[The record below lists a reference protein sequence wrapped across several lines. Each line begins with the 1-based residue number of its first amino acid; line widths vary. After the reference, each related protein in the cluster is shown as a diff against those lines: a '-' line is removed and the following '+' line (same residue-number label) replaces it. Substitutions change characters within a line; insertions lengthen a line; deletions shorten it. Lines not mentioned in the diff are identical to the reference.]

1 MLLQNKNVII
11 YGTGGS
17 LGSASEMAGAKEGA
31 YVLVRPS
38 IKKAVLFS
46 TLLCFFSI
54 ILCAQ
59 HSYYFSAKS
68 RPGGNG
74 TQQMAFDN
82 LESIKQIK
90 IQPGDKI
97 YFHGGDT
104 LKGNISLDQILG
116 TKNQKIIF
124 TSYGKGKAY
133 IDGGT
138 GEAMGLVGCEN
149 IIIRGLSFLGAGRK
163 SGNTKDG
170 VKLVDCRQVHVNAV
184 IIEGFQKSGLLI
196 YNSQDIVIDSV
207 FAHDNGSAGIT
218 VEGDYQ
224 KRFSNRIHFIHCR
237 TDNNPGDPT
246 NLTNHS
252 GNGLVV
258 GNCKNVLIEYCTATN
273 NGWDMPRIGNGPV
286 GIWAWEADSVII
298 QNCIS
303 YRNKTAKG
311 AADGGG
317 FDLDGACTNSIIQYC
332 LSYENWGTGYGIYQY
347 YGAGKWNNNTVRY
360 CISINDGNITD
371 LATAMHI
378 WNGWNGDSTFTNG
391 YFYNNFFYNDS
402 RYALSFNPLAQH
414 KNFNFFNNIF
424 VASDTS
430 DIYHGEDSSK
440 TDLFLGNL
448 WMNKSGGFSQQD
460 FRQVSS
466 WAAAKGYEN
475 YREKFI
481 GLESKIQLFHIP
493 SRIDIVDPYKLRS
506 TAWIRALCV
515 PGLNGKGLDLR
526 KLFSI
531 DVGKIDFFGHPIA
544 EGRPPG
550 VGICN

>member
-1 MLLQNKNVII
+1 LIHNLFHFRRS
-11 YGTGGS
+11 S
-17 LGSASEMAGAKEGA
+17 LKQF
-31 YVLVRPS
+31 L
-38 IKKAVLFS
+38 LFS
-46 TLLCFFSI
+46 LLLNFFSVSGF
-54 ILCAQ
+54 AQ
-59 HSYYFSAKS
+59 RNYYFSVKS

-74 TQQMAFDN
+74 TQEKPFNN
-82 LESIKQIK
+82 LDAIRQLK
-90 IQPGDKI
+90 IQKGDKL
-97 YFHGGDT
+97 YFQGGDT
-104 LKGNISLDQILG
+104 LKGNISMDRILG
-116 TKNQKIIF
+116 TKSQQILF
-124 TSYGKGKAY
+124 ASYGSGRAC
-133 IDGGT
+133 IDGGN
-138 GEAMGLVGCEN
+138 GEALGLVGCEN
-149 IIIRGLSFLGAGRK
+149 IIIRDLSFLGAGRK

-170 VKLVDCRQVHVNAV
+170 VKLVDCRQVEVNKV
-184 IIEGFQKSGLLI
+184 ILQGFQKSGLLI
-196 YNSQDIVIDSV
+196 YNSQDILIDSV

-224 KRFSNRIHFIHCR
+224 KRLSNRIHFINCR

-347 YGAGKWNNNTVRY
+347 YGAGKWNNNTVRF

-371 LATAMHI
+371 QATAMHI

-391 YFYNNFFYNDS
+391 YFYNNFFYNDTK
-402 RYALSFNPLAQH
+402 YALSFNQLSQH
-414 KNFNFFNNIF
+414 KHFNFFNNIF
-424 VASDTS
+424 IASDTS
-430 DIYHGEDSSK
+430 NIFHGDDSSK
-440 TDLFLGNL
+440 NDLFLGNL
-448 WMNKSGGFSQQD
+448 WMNKSGGFRQD
-460 FRQVSS
+460 KYRQLSEWTS
-466 WAAAKGYEN
+466 ALGYEN
-475 YREKFI
+475 HDGKFVGI
-481 GLESKIQLFHIP
+481 ESGAALFSIP
-493 SRIDIVDPYKLRS
+493 SRIDIIDPHKMK
-506 TAWIRALCV
+506 TTEWIRMLCV
-515 PGLNGKGLDLR
+515 PALKGRGLDLK

-531 DVGKIDFFGHPIA
+531 DIGRTDFFGHAFNRNSPP
-544 EGRPPG
+544 PPG
-550 VGICN
+550 ICY